1 MGWED
6 GWVER
11 ERRFVGG
18 IGTSL
23 GRERRALWAKGR
35 LVRERLRRKEGRLED
50 VDLVEVVVWRMW
62 LW

>member
-1 MGWED
+1 MGWEE

-23 GRERRALWAKGR
+23 ERERRDLWAKGT